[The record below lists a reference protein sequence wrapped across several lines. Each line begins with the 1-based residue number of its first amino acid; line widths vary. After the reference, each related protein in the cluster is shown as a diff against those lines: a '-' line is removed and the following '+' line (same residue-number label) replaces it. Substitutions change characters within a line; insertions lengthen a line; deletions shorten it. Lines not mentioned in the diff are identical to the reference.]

1 MSELQIIPPT
11 TPWPMVASDG
21 YKSSWGDGESYVN
34 EQHKRIYKET
44 EKLPGWQEIGDSE
57 KLYEMAFHNGAVILE
72 IGTFGGRSATVELRG
87 AMAAAATRRG
97 AQIPQ
102 FYGLDVDP
110 ESIVRTWQTLESQE
124 LTDHVLL
131 FRGVL
136 SEFHRHIPIVPTMVF
151 VDGDHGYSGDWADLH
166 NLARMLAP
174 GTPVLCHDYVGSE
187 GVTRAVDEWVKSGY
201 YKPFGLFGCSALLV
215 TTEKCTGKPW
225 GLPQGA
231 FDTIRRNLMAQYMDS
246 DGGMIIGVDPTR
258 HGSLSPAF
266 GSALERKRHLSARS
280 GWPFSAAPARYPEA
294 LPDGKPWPKISIVT
308 PSYNYANYLEE
319 TILSVKN
326 QNYPNVEHIV
336 IDGGSSDHTR
346 AVIEQYRHLLAYAV
360 SEKDGGQSDA
370 INKGF
375 AKATGEIF
383 TWINA
388 DDMLAP
394 GTLYAMALAFW
405 SSGADMVA
413 GICEQYRNG
422 RLLEKHMTSCA
433 DGELPA
439 EELLDLEGRWMAGQF
454 FMQPEVMFTRAL
466 WEKAGG
472 HVDVELH
479 YSMDYE
485 LWLRFA
491 VAKAKLHVVGRTVCW
506 FRHHE
511 EQKTAAVEKFLPEL
525 TRVRDEFAATH
536 GLTVRPIGRQVTKS
550 KIRFASVNDLG
561 FQYGAGIGQRRLVN
575 ALLAGGHEVLSFAAS
590 ERVQSEVTASAEEVV
605 EAVGQV
611 SPDVVLVGN
620 THGASLSPGLV
631 GMLQQKWPT
640 GVVLHDLWHMTG
652 RCAYTGGCEKY
663 VHRCDETCPTPDEY
677 PALASD
683 RIQLAWET
691 KYVAYQ
697 QPNAPLLLANSEWTA
712 AMARRSLKHH
722 NCVAGVEKIVFGIEM
737 DVFRPMDK
745 RACRRALGMPEEG
758 FVILSSASTVT
769 DPRKGVHLLAAA
781 LKQLALPSVAVA
793 CVGNASR
800 ELAELIPGVRAL
812 GYTKDLRKL
821 ALAYC
826 AADLF
831 VGASVEEAFGQVW
844 AAAAACGTPS
854 VAFAVGGVSES
865 LVDGVKGRLAG
876 VVSAESLA
884 ATILSLY
891 GDARAREEMG
901 MWGRIYAE
909 NEWSLE
915 KSYHELHV
923 ALERG
928 GILQKLG
935 VGPKVRFAPIP
946 PGLLEP
952 VTVGLM
958 TGTWTAVS
966 GFDPWEGPYRERR
979 LPKCRWMVG
988 PVSKLQVTV
997 TRPGLHFLR
1006 MTCTASHPLAALR
1019 VVHRGKNIVE
1029 VGIAT
1034 HEAKPEGVVVTCH
1047 LELREELE
1055 EIELHHW
1062 PWEITESGRE
1072 FSVLLFDLQ
1081 ILDAHG
1087 ERIEHAEGTGR
1098 GAAEEAREAAAAC

>member
-11 TPWPMVASDG
+11 TPWPMAPG
-21 YKSSWGDGESYVN
+21 NEYKSSWGQGDAYVN
-34 EQHKRIYKET
+34 KEHAKIYKET
-44 EKLPGWQEIGDSE
+44 ESLPGWQDIRDSE
-57 KLYEMAFHNGAVILE
+57 KLYEMAFHNGAVILG

-87 AMAAAATRRG
+87 ALAAAAATCG
-97 AQIPQ
+97 AQMPQ
-102 FYGLDVDP
+102 FYGVDIDP
-110 ESIVRTWQTLESQE
+110 GSIGRTWQTLEKQG
-124 LTDHVLL
+124 LTEHALL
-131 FRGVL
+131 FRGAF
-136 SEFHRHIPIVPTMVF
+136 SEFHRYIPIVPTMVF
-151 VDGDHGYSGDWADLH
+151 VDGDHRYSGAWADLH

-174 GTPVLCHDYVGSE
+174 GTPLLCHDYQGIE
-187 GVTRAVDEWVKSGY
+187 GVTRAVDEWLKTGF
-201 YKPFGLFGCSALLV
+201 YKPFGLFGCSAMLM
-215 TTEKCTGKPW
+215 TTEKCTGRPW
-225 GLPQGA
+225 GLPKGA
-231 FDTIRRNLMAQYMDS
+231 FDAVRRDLMAQYMDS
-246 DGGMIIGVDPTR
+246 GGGIIEGVDPAR
-258 HGSLSPAF
+258 KMEALLPA
-266 GSALERKRHLSARS
+266 SAAVLHEKRGVLGRS
-280 GWPFSAAPARYPEA
+280 GWPFEAKSQQYPET

-336 IDGGSSDHTR
+336 IDGGSTDHTR
-346 AVIEQYRHLLAYAV
+346 SVIKEYQHLLAYAV
-360 SEKDGGQSDA
+360 SEKDRGQSDA

-394 GTLYAMALAFW
+394 GALHAMALAFW
-405 SSGADMVA
+405 SSGADLVA

-454 FMQPEVMFTRAL
+454 FMQPEVMFTRDL

-472 HVDVELH
+472 HVDVGLH
-479 YSMDYE
+479 YSMDFE

-491 VAKAKLHVVGRTVCW
+491 IAKAKLHVVGRSVCW

-525 TRVRDEFAATH
+525 TRVRDEFAAKH
-536 GLTVRPIGRQVTKS
+536 GLTVRPIGREVTKS
-550 KIRFASVNDLG
+550 KIRFASVSDLG

-590 ERVQSEVTASAEEVV
+590 ERVQSEVTAGAEEVV
-605 EAVGQV
+605 EAVSRV

-631 GMLQQKWPT
+631 GMLSEKWLT
-640 GVVLHDLWHMTG
+640 GVVLHDLWHVTG

-663 VHRCDETCPTPDEY
+663 VHGCDETCPTPNEY

-683 RIQLAWET
+683 RIEAAWHA
-691 KYVAYQ
+691 KYIAYQ
-697 QPNAPLLLANSEWTA
+697 KPNAPLLLANSGWTA
-712 AMARRSLKHH
+712 MMAVRSLKQQKSE
-722 NCVAGVEKIVFGIEM
+722 AGVEKIVFGIEL

-745 RACRRALGMPEEG
+745 RACRRELGMPEEG

-769 DPRKGVHLLAAA
+769 DPRKGVRLLAAA
-781 LKQLALPSVAVA
+781 LKQLALPGVAVA
-793 CVGNASR
+793 CVGSASR
-800 ELAELIPGVRAL
+800 ELAELIPGVRML
-812 GYTKDLRKL
+812 GYTKDQRKL
-821 ALAYC
+821 AMAYC

-831 VGASVEEAFGQVW
+831 VGASVEEAFGQVF
-844 AAAAACGTPS
+844 AEAAACGTPS
-854 VAFAVGGVSES
+854 VAFTVGGVSEA
-865 LVDGVKGRLAG
+865 LVDGVNGRLAG
-876 VVSAESLA
+876 AVSAESLA
-884 ATILSLY
+884 ATIFSLY
-891 GDARAREEMG
+891 EDARAREEMG
-901 MWGRIYAE
+901 VWGRMFAE
-909 NEWSLE
+909 NEWSVE
-915 KSYHELHV
+915 KAYHELHV

-928 GILQKLG
+928 GMLRKLG

-946 PGLLEP
+946 LRLLEP
-952 VTVGLM
+952 VTVGL
-958 TGTWTAVS
+958 TAGKWAAVS
-966 GFDPWEGPYRERR
+966 GFDPWEGPYREQG

-988 PVSKLQVTV
+988 PVSKLQVRV
-997 TRPGLHFLR
+997 TRPGLHHLR
-1006 MTCTASHPLAALR
+1006 IVCTAYHPLAALR
-1019 VVHRGKNIVE
+1019 VVHRGKKIVE
-1029 VGIAT
+1029 TAIAT
-1034 HEAKPEGVVVTCH
+1034 QETKPEGMVISCH
-1047 LELREELE
+1047 LELREEVE

-1072 FSVLLFDLQ
+1072 FSLLLFDLQ

-1087 ERIEHAEGTGR
+1087 ERMERAEDGR
-1098 GAAEEAREAAAAC
+1098 ATEEVREAAAAC